1 MGFQTLNVELPD
13 ALVERLERIA
23 STTNQP
29 FDAILLQTIR
39 GNLPPT
45 LDDVPKQYHSELSGL
60 LKLNDDDLWAVAHV
74 STDPRKFKRHE
85 ALLRKNTERALSP
98 SERAELEQMRAEMD
112 QLVYR
117 KSFVMALLKWHGH
130 DLSSLIPH
138 ASNGI
143 S

>member
-1 MGFQTLNVELPD
+1 VT
-13 ALVERLERIA
+13 
-23 STTNQP
+23 
-29 FDAILLQTIR
+29 QTIR

-45 LDDVPKQYHSELSGL
+45 LDDVPEQYHSELSGL
-60 LKLNDDDLWAVAHV
+60 LKLSDEDLWAVAHV

-98 SERAELEQMRAEMD
+98 SERAEMD

-130 DLSSLIPH
+130 DLSSLIPP